1 MHPWYASWLLWLAI
15 AVLACLLAAVIA
27 LFIRLR
33 LTAARRN
40 MLGTLRNIADR
51 LMRDVVLP
59 DSVGGRIGVDA
70 LLLRDGKLYLLLLRH
85 ADGAVFAGSK
95 MDQWSAVGRRRFVFR
110 NPLHALQDRS
120 IALRALT
127 PELNIVPRVLFT
139 GKCHFPK
146 GCPPEV
152 ELFEGFARP
161 LRRKKKPAVALD
173 AKLKAAWTKLCTA
186 AGVHADEELP
196 AVTTQSSD
204 APMV

>member
-1 MHPWYASWLLWLAI
+1 MHPWYASWLLWLAV

-27 LFIRLR
+27 LFIWLR

-59 DSVGGRIGVDA
+59 DGVGSHIGVDA

-127 PELNIVPRVLFT
+127 PELDIVPRVLFT

-146 GCPPEV
+146 GCPAEV
-152 ELFEGFARP
+152 QLFDDFARP

-186 AGVHADEELP
+186 AGVHADEDSP
-196 AVTTQSSD
+196 AGKSQSSD
-204 APMV
+204 APAV

>member
-1 MHPWYASWLLWLAI
+1 MHPWYASWLLWPAV

-27 LFIRLR
+27 IFIWLR

-40 MLGTLRNIADR
+40 MLGTLRNAADR

-59 DSVGGRIGVDA
+59 DGVGGHIGVDA

-95 MDQWSAVGRRRFVFR
+95 MEQWSAVGRRRFVFR
-110 NPLHALQDRS
+110 NPLHALQDRA
-120 IALRALT
+120 IALRALA

-146 GCPPEV
+146 GCPTEV
-152 ELFEGFARP
+152 ELFEDFARP
-161 LRRKKKPAVALD
+161 LRRKKKPAVVLD
-173 AKLKAAWTKLCTA
+173 TEIEAAWTKLCAA

-196 AVTTQSSD
+196 AVKSQSSD
-204 APMV
+204 APAV